1 MVKTVEL
8 SYLFK
13 SAVGTGID
21 AFITEVTFLPIDYA
35 LIVFLMNGFEGADF
49 HAFEAG
55 HTISIDGHQFRVG
68 PDAFRVATPFAGE
81 RTPF

>member
-1 MVKTVEL
+1 
-8 SYLFK
+8 
-13 SAVGTGID
+13 
-21 AFITEVTFLPIDYA
+21 
-35 LIVFLMNGFEGADF
+35 MNGFEGADF